1 MKKSTTAAAAG
12 GGGGSG
18 GWKTDGSLLASLAAK
33 RRCVLVRTAAGDA
46 GLRGRCLLKFRAKK
60 PVTVVVLHDTAA
72 QAQPL
77 WLLEKFSRYQAD
89 GAGVVSVYKNGGGGG
104 GGIGLDGFGGGG
116 GVGEEMDN
124 LLSFLHLGS
133 DPRGE
138 KLCSFAIYTCSY
150 PAGAT
155 VTLGGNSSGG
165 AESGGNGQGINM
177 YLTLV
182 ISDDDDGKPSSSISS
197 AAAAASEED
206 AGDDMPADALATTN
220 WAHGGSGLALLYSK
234 MDNLVVAMPAAS
246 DFANP
251 SKVRPPAR
259 LLDDDD
265 DDDDGSGGG
274 SGGYVSSGSGGGGAG
289 SNTKNPLN
297 AVTNAFSGVP
307 GLFGGLS
314 GGNSGALVP
323 AAAAAVAGG
332 GGRPK
337 VLDPS
342 AYALSETLSVK
353 NDGTKMDNC
362 FSFRVGE
369 RLVEL
374 CMSVDQ
380 LPGAF
385 ERSKLVVLRNRYC
398 VVNAMADETLLVRQ

>member
-1 MKKSTTAAAAG
+1 MGPWRVGVGVA
-12 GGGGSG
+12 
-18 GWKTDGSLLASLAAK
+18 
-33 RRCVLVRTAAGDA
+33 
-46 GLRGRCLLKFRAKK
+46 LLK
-60 PVTVVVLHDTAA
+60 DG
-72 QAQPL
+72 QPC
-77 WLLEKFSRYQAD
+77 
-89 GAGVVSVYKNGGGGG
+89 GGHAGSQ
-104 GGIGLDGFGGGG
+104 
-116 GVGEEMDN
+116 
-124 LLSFLHLGS
+124 
-133 DPRGE
+133 R
-138 KLCSFAIYTCSY
+138 LCE
-150 PAGAT
+150 P
-155 VTLGGNSSGG
+155 L
-165 AESGGNGQGINM
+165 QG
-177 YLTLV
+177 
-182 ISDDDDGKPSSSISS
+182 K
-197 AAAAASEED
+197 A
-206 AGDDMPADALATTN
+206 
-220 WAHGGSGLALLYSK
+220 
-234 MDNLVVAMPAAS
+234 
-246 DFANP
+246 
-251 SKVRPPAR
+251 PAR

-297 AVTNAFSGVP
+297 AVTNAFPASRA
-307 GLFGGLS
+307 LRGLS

-398 VVNAMADETLLVRQ
+398 VVNAMADETLLVRQEGTPDEPNYVLEVPPLGKAFFHWSNADKQQQRMLVRFKKASCWALGGFGIDAVGGVGVWLPPLGSSSSLTDARSFVTAHVEVRLADDTDDSAMNVVVWRDDGPAAGCLSAEALALELNGHRSFVESIGSSSGSSSKNGGDSDSGAAGSVLSRPRNDPHGPRARRVPGRGGDRLGRGYYCDRRGHRRGVLVVLLLV